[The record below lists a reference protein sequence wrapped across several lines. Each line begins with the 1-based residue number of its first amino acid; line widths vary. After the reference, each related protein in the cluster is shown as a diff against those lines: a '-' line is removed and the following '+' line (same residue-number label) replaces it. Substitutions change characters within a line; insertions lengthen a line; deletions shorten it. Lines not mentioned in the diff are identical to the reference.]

1 MDYKKHYI
9 NLITTRYNRKREK
22 NVYYEKHHIIP
33 KCLGG
38 SNKKENIVYLTPREH
53 YIAHWLLYRIRPHS
67 NKLSY
72 SFWIM
77 NWPGTKKVKREYR
90 ISSRMYEEARTAMKN
105 SNSRNMKGEKNHRF
119 GVSMSEEQKKKISE
133 SCKGKRNTPEQLK
146 RQSLAQMKPINQFT
160 KDGVFIKRWNSLEEV
175 TKKLNLHGSA
185 ISRVCHGKQK
195 TSGGFKFEYIKN

>member
-1 MDYKKHYI
+1 MDYKNHYI

-33 KCLGG
+33 KCLNG
-38 SNKKENIVYLTPREH
+38 SDKKENIVYLTPREH
-53 YIAHWLLYRIRPHS
+53 YIAHWLLHRIRPHS

-105 SNSRNMKGEKNHRF
+105 SNSRRMDGSGNHRY
-119 GVSMSEEQKKKISE
+119 GKSMSENQKKKISE
-133 SCKGKRNTPEQLK
+133 SCKGKRNTPEQRK

-160 KDGVFIKRWNSLEEV
+160 KDGVFIARWNSIKEATNE
-175 TKKLNLHGSA
+175 LNLHDSA
-185 ISRVCHGKQK
+185 ISGVCKGKRK
-195 TSGGFKFEYIKN
+195 SHGGFKFEYIQH